1 MDVARTAMKDETG
14 TFDWFLHDKRS
25 QAWIVQCSVCLAYGR
40 KSEMPATIPNFRFQE
55 FKEMFP
61 IMELDEAGRCAQCRQ
76 VEARQIRRFD
86 HGA

>member
-1 MDVARTAMKDETG
+1 MKDNSR

-40 KSEMPATIPNFRFQE
+40 KPETPTTIPKFHFKE

-61 IMELDEAGRCAQCRQ
+61 VMELDAAGRCVRCQQ
-76 VEARQIRRFD
+76 VEARQLRGVD
-86 HGA
+86 HDA